1 MHPMKPPQH
10 TPEVH
15 IGERV
20 LGVGHPVYVIAEISA
35 NHHQHYDKALALI
48 EAAAAAGAD
57 AVKLQTYT
65 PESMTLDSDA
75 PPFRVGRGTSWEG
88 RRLFELY
95 QEAMTPWEWQSELKV
110 AAEDLGM
117 QCFSTP
123 FDEAAINFLVGL
135 GVPALKIASFELI
148 DLELAEKVAKTNLPV
163 LMSTGMASIAEIDAA
178 VAAVRG
184 AGTEELLLFRCN
196 SAYPASP
203 SEMDLLTIPHMAATW
218 GVPVGLS
225 DHTLGVTAAVA
236 AVTLGACAIEKHLT
250 LTRDEPG
257 PDSAFSLEPEEFAT
271 LVRSVHEA
279 EEALGRIRY
288 GPSTSEIPSLAFRRS
303 LFVVA
308 TVAKGEAFTAENVR
322 SIRPGS
328 GLPPESLP
336 LVLGRRAAKEV
347 EAGTPLTWDVIG
359 APGSA

>member
-1 MHPMKPPQH
+1 MTPPQLS
-10 TPEVH
+10 PEVQ

-20 LGVGHPVYVIAEISA
+20 VGSGHPVYVIAELSA
-35 NHHQHYDKALALI
+35 NHHQDFDKALALI

-75 PPFRVGRGTSWEG
+75 PPFRVGHGTIWEG
-88 RRLFELY
+88 RRLFDLY
-95 QEAMTPWEWQSELKV
+95 QEAMTPWEWQPGLKA

-123 FDEAAINFLVGL
+123 FDQPSVDFLVGL
-135 GVPALKIASFELI
+135 RVPAMKIASFELV
-148 DLELAEKVAKTNLPV
+148 DLELVEKIARTNLPV
-163 LMSTGMASIAEIDAA
+163 FMSTGMASIAEIDAA
-178 VAAVRG
+178 VATVQS
-184 AGTEELLLFRCN
+184 AGTDELVLFRCN

-203 SEMDLLTIPHMAATW
+203 SEMDLLTIPHMASTW

-225 DHTLGVTAAVA
+225 DHTLSVTAAVA
-236 AVTLGACAIEKHLT
+236 AVALGACAIEKHLT

-257 PDSAFSLEPEEFAT
+257 PDSAFSLEPDEFAT
-271 LVRSVHEA
+271 LVRSAHEA
-279 EEALGRIRY
+279 EEAVGRIRY
-288 GPSTSEIPSLAFRRS
+288 GPSTSEMSSLAFRRS

-308 TVAKGEAFTAENVR
+308 TVAKGEAFTSENVR
-322 SIRPGS
+322 SIRPGG

-336 LVLGRRAAKEV
+336 LILGRRAAKEV
-347 EAGTPLTWDVIG
+347 EVGTPLTWDMIG
-359 APGSA
+359 APGDA